1 MPRYLLALSIGPVQE
16 FIAAARRSRDLWFGS
31 YLLSEVSKAAAQ
43 ALQAQGAQLI
53 FPAPAGPA
61 DLQPDSDFNAA
72 NKLLLEAETGD
83 PAALAQQAKTA
94 AQNRWSDLA
103 EQTLARL
110 RKTAASR
117 LQVQFHVRQALW
129 DAQVDDVLELYAAWV
144 LLDGDYGAARRR
156 VDALLAARK
165 NSRDFEPAK
174 AIDKAYGV
182 PKSSLDGKR
191 ESVLPDETA
200 LPKWA
205 KRRLGLNAGEQ
216 LDCPGVVKRLGHRPG
231 DDDAARFTSSSRIA
245 LDSWLRRLV
254 AAGVDLQPLFAPLE
268 ALIGDGL
275 VSRAQGNGGI
285 YGQLPYDG
293 QLLYPARLEAQLQTL
308 QREGQDGQAA
318 AQRLDDLKR
327 AIQAMGLYRQYGEPS
342 PYVAVLL
349 ADGDRMG
356 EQLNRLDDPGQHRR
370 VSQALAAFAQ
380 AVPDIVRRYFG
391 HCIYCG
397 GDDVLALLPVDQ
409 AVACA
414 RVLHDAFADALRQPE
429 AATPPTLSVGL
440 AIGHLL
446 EPRGALL
453 DLARQAEKLAKGDH
467 CPEALRRDAL
477 GILLEPRSG
486 VRMALRE
493 RWDKQPD
500 QRLGMWIRA
509 FQNDEVPDKAAY
521 QLRELARQL
530 DWAPADLLEKE
541 ARRILR
547 RKQAEHGQ
555 RRMGEEQQEQLLQA
569 LRNRCADVA
578 DGGRPAQ
585 ALTALVDEWLIAR
598 RLSQAV

>member
-31 YLLSEVSKAAAQ
+31 YLLSEVSKAAAL

-72 NKLLLEAETGD
+72 NKLLLEAQTGD
-83 PAALAQQAKTA
+83 PAALAQRAKDA
-94 AQNRWSDLA
+94 ARQRWGELA

-117 LQVQFHVRQALW
+117 FHLQFHVRQTLW
-129 DAQVDDVLELYAAWV
+129 EAQVDDVLELYAAWV
-144 LLDGDYGAARRR
+144 LLDGDYAAKRQR
-156 VDALLAARK
+156 VDQLLAARK
-165 NSRDFEPAK
+165 NSRDFAPAQ

-191 ESVLPDETA
+191 ESVLPNETE

-205 KRRLGLNAGEQ
+205 KRRLGLNTGEQ
-216 LDCPGVVKRLGHRPG
+216 LDCPGVVKRLGSRPN
-231 DDDAARFTSSSRIA
+231 DDDAARFTSTSRIA
-245 LDSWLRRLV
+245 LDAWLRRIV
-254 AAGVDLQPLFAPLE
+254 AAGTDLQPLFAPLE

-275 VSRAQGNGGI
+275 VSRVQGNAGI

-293 QLLYPARLEAQLQTL
+293 QLLYPARLEAQIQAL
-308 QREGQDGQAA
+308 QREGADGQAA
-318 AQRLDDLKR
+318 RQRLGDLQQ
-327 AIQAMGLYRQYGEPS
+327 AIQTQGLYRQYGEPS

-356 EQLNRLDDPGQHRR
+356 ELLDRLDGPGQHRR

-380 AVPDIVRRYFG
+380 GVPDTVRRYFG

-409 AVACA
+409 AVVCA
-414 RVLHDAFADALRQPE
+414 RALHEAFAAALRLPE
-429 AATPPTLSVGL
+429 AATPPTLSVGI
-440 AIGHLL
+440 AIGHLM

-467 CPEALRRDAL
+467 LPETQRRNAL

-486 VRMALRE
+486 VRIAWRE
-493 RWDKQPD
+493 RWGKQPD
-500 QRLGMWIRA
+500 QRLQEWIRVW
-509 FQNDEVPDKAAY
+509 QNDELPDKAAY

-530 DWAPADLLEKE
+530 DWAPAELLEKE
-541 ARRILR
+541 ISRILR
-547 RKQAEHGQ
+547 RKQAGHGTRQ
-555 RRMGEEQQEQLLQA
+555 VADQLQGRWRQA
-569 LRNRCADVA
+569 FRDRCAEA
-578 DGGRPAQ
+578 GRPAQ
-585 ALTALVDEWLIAR
+585 ALADLVDEWLIAR